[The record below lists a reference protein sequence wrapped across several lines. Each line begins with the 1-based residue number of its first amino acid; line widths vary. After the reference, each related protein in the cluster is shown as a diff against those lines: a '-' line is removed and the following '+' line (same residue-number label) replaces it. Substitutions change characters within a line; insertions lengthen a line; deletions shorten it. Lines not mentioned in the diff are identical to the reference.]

1 VARRGTLARS
11 LALIALCAVAL
22 AGAPVLAEPTAA
34 ELTQARER
42 FAAARKLEDGGQWT
56 EALGLLQRVAEVRTT
71 PQVRFHIALCLENLG
86 LWTQALDAY
95 AQVEGEAAAPEVLV
109 EAREHV
115 RALSANTPT
124 VSLVL
129 TGAQPGDLLLL
140 DNRRVSWD
148 GEPLPIRVDP
158 GPHTVEVQRGG
169 VVIAR
174 ELFAVQKQTTRRV
187 ELKLP
192 PSLGSGPAPRASAE
206 PTVDGPPTS
215 ASSTASAAPAP
226 APSLPPPPVADG
238 RVRRIAGWSAIGV
251 GGVSLILTGVFA
263 GLRTG
268 ALHRLEGECPTFANC
283 SRGVSPIVA
292 EGKTYAALVNVFGAA
307 SLVTLGGGAAL
318 VLTAPRLVV
327 APMPGGAAVV
337 AEGAF

>member
-187 ELKLP
+187 ELRLP
-192 PSLGSGPAPRASAE
+192 PPLAGGPSIAP
-206 PTVDGPPTS
+206 PPT
-215 ASSTASAAPAP
+215 ASASAAPRV
-226 APSLPPPPVADG
+226 PPPPGEDG
-238 RVRRIAGWSAIGV
+238 RVQRVAGWSAIGV
-251 GGVSLILTGVFA
+251 GGVSLILSGVFA

-268 ALHRLEGECPTFANC
+268 ALHRLEGECPGFTSC
-283 SRGVSPIVA
+283 SKSVAPIVA
-292 EGKTYAALVNVFGAA
+292 EGKTYATLVNVFGAA

-327 APMPGGAAVV
+327 APMPGGAVVV